1 MTTDGRNDQIG
12 EVERE
17 LSSELG
23 RDEAELA
30 QIQATLKQL
39 HELRQRVGQGQLEPG
54 DWALLDALVEEM
66 MGTM

>member
-1 MTTDGRNDQIG
+1 MDERDDRIG

-17 LSSELG
+17 RRDELG

-39 HELRQRVGQGQLEPG
+39 RELRCRISRGELEPG
-54 DWALLDALVEEM
+54 DWEIFRALVEEEM
-66 MGTM
+66 ETR